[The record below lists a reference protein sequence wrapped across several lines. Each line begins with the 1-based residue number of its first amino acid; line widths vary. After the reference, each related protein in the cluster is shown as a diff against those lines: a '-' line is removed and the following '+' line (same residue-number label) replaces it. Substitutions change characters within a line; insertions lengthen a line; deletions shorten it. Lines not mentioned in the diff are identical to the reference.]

1 MDLIKTRQYLHQFP
15 EVSDQE
21 VKTSK
26 FIVKKLK
33 EIGVSKVQK
42 IAKTTGILA
51 EINAQ
56 KPGKTLLFR
65 AELDALPIQEQNP
78 ELSYASKTKGVS
90 HKCGHDGHMTILLGL
105 AQKLLQEKDFSGKIL
120 LLFQPSEENGKGAK
134 AVMES
139 KILENYEIDYVFALH
154 NIPKYPL
161 KKVICKPGN
170 FTPSV
175 ESLEVK
181 LIGKTSHA
189 GMPENGINP
198 AKTIAELIRFYQS
211 LHQPNHQKK
220 DYFLSTPVYLQMGEK
235 AYGISAGEGEISY
248 TFRAYD
254 DDFFQTQKVK
264 IEKQTKEIIEKTT
277 GLSSQLIWKEAF
289 SANKN
294 HLKAYEFIRQAAKEN
309 KLEFIEKEEGFSWG
323 EDFGLFTQH
332 FSGAMFGIG
341 AGIDQPELHNPDYD
355 FPDELL
361 TPGIQMFY
369 RLIKII
375 ENE

>member
-120 LLFQPSEENGKGAK
+120 LLFQPSEENGKGA
-134 AVMES
+134 
-139 KILENYEIDYVFALH
+139 
-154 NIPKYPL
+154 
-161 KKVICKPGN
+161 
-170 FTPSV
+170 
-175 ESLEVK
+175 
-181 LIGKTSHA
+181 
-189 GMPENGINP
+189 
-198 AKTIAELIRFYQS
+198 
-211 LHQPNHQKK
+211 
-220 DYFLSTPVYLQMGEK
+220 
-235 AYGISAGEGEISY
+235 
-248 TFRAYD
+248 
-254 DDFFQTQKVK
+254 
-264 IEKQTKEIIEKTT
+264 
-277 GLSSQLIWKEAF
+277 
-289 SANKN
+289 
-294 HLKAYEFIRQAAKEN
+294 
-309 KLEFIEKEEGFSWG
+309 
-323 EDFGLFTQH
+323 
-332 FSGAMFGIG
+332 
-341 AGIDQPELHNPDYD
+341 
-355 FPDELL
+355 
-361 TPGIQMFY
+361 
-369 RLIKII
+369 
-375 ENE
+375 